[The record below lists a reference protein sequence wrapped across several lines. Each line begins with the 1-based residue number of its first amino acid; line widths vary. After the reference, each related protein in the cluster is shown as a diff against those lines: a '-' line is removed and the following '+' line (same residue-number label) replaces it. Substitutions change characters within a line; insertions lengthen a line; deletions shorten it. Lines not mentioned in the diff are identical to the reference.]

1 VLIVLG
7 EFNKEKGTCTSRKGR
22 TVDDLINN
30 LVVPVSEEAD
40 V

>member
-1 VLIVLG
+1 MLIVVG
-7 EFNKEKGTCTSRKGR
+7 EFNKEKRTCTSREGR

-30 LVVPVSEEAD
+30 RVVPVFGEAN